1 VSRLTRLSTAGAALA
16 ATVLLVK
23 RPVFRVVVEGPSM
36 LPELAPGDR
45 LIALRTPVLE
55 RGDLVAVRDPEERE
69 RILVKRVRR
78 LHATTVEV
86 VGDNA
91 AASRDSRQFGP
102 VARSDVLGRIVYRY
116 HPQEAAQLYRRGSR
130 YHEQRRWS
138 QTTDL
143 PGDLE
148 P

>member
-1 VSRLTRLSTAGAALA
+1 MSRLTRLSTAGAALA
-16 ATVLLVK
+16 ATVVLVK

-86 VGDNA
+86 AGDNA

-116 HPQEAAQLYRRGSR
+116 HPQEAALLYRRGSR